1 MIVFPE
7 VELSEVNVDYP
18 ILGRAGS
25 SEALEEGADGW
36 GAVAHQ
42 RGHGVVLRAL
52 ENINL
57 RVSAG
62 DSVGLIGRNGAG
74 KTTLL
79 KVLAGLLPVSSGVV
93 DITGSRSSLISMQA
107 GFTNELSGRENIYL
121 RAMIMGYSRREV
133 DQEIGS
139 IVEFTELGS
148 FIEMPLYSYSAG
160 MRFRL
165 AFAIVT
171 AFPADV
177 VILDEWIATGDAHFK
192 TKVENRLKGYLS
204 QAGILFFAS
213 HSQALISSLC
223 NKTITLERGRVVART
238 GD

>member
-7 VELSEVNVDYP
+7 VELRNVNVDYP
-18 ILGRAGS
+18 ILGRADS
-25 SEALEEGADGW
+25 SESLEQGADRW

-42 RGHGVVLRAL
+42 RGQRVVLRAL
-52 ENINL
+52 DNIGL

-121 RAMIMGYSRREV
+121 RAMIMGLSRGEIDRE
-133 DQEIGS
+133 ISS

-148 FIEMPLYSYSAG
+148 FIDMPLYSYSAG

-165 AFAIVT
+165 AFAVVT
-171 AFPADV
+171 AFPADI
-177 VILDEWIATGDAHFK
+177 VILDEWIATGDSHFK
-192 TKVENRLKGYLS
+192 AKVERRLKRYLS

-213 HSQALISSLC
+213 HSETLIASLC
-223 NKTITLERGRVVART
+223 NKTITLERGRVVGRT
-238 GD
+238 GE